1 MGPDFLL
8 GLVIFFGFL
17 FIGRVFNMKAINSL
31 TNEEKGKM
39 ITVLQ
44 GLQKF
49 YLFPIIIIVITMY
62 LVSKMEIISPQHLF
76 IFYFIII
83 AIYLVG
89 INVFVYKRL
98 SGSNFKKDFNK
109 NFIISKILNYI
120 GSVSYTH
127 LTLPTSDLV

>member
-98 SGSNFKKDFNK
+98 SGLNFKKDFNK
-109 NFIISKILNYI
+109 NSIISKILNYI
-120 GSVSYTH
+120 GLAVFFVY
-127 LTLPTSDLV
+127 LLMDL

>member
-76 IFYFIII
+76 YFLFYNHCNLF
-83 AIYLVG
+83 
-89 INVFVYKRL
+89 
-98 SGSNFKKDFNK
+98 SWD
-109 NFIISKILNYI
+109 
-120 GSVSYTH
+120 
-127 LTLPTSDLV
+127 

>member
-49 YLFPIIIIVITMY
+49 YLF
-62 LVSKMEIISPQHLF
+62 
-76 IFYFIII
+76 

-98 SGSNFKKDFNK
+98 SGLNFKKDFNK

-120 GSVSYTH
+120 GLAVFFVY
-127 LTLPTSDLV
+127 LLMDL